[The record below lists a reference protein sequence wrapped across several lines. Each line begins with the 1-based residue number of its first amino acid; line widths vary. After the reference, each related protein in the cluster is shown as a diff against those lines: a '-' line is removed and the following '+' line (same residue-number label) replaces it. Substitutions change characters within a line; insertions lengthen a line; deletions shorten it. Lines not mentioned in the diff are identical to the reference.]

1 MFGRL
6 HVLPIINEFLAGYT
20 EINVRL
26 VLSDRNVHLIDDHI
40 DMAVR
45 IGVLPDSSMAAM
57 RVGSVRRVVC
67 GSPAYFARHGIPHT
81 AEDLSRLAAVTFDGL
96 GSAASW
102 NLSMPDS
109 RAEKAVP
116 ILARL
121 SVNTAEAAIDAAIA
135 GAGVTRVLSYQIER
149 ALGEGKLEIVLENY
163 EPEPL
168 PVNLI
173 HSGQEPLPLKLR
185 SFLDFAVPGLRHSLR
200 GGLSVGALDAHLR
213 TRPRITRS

>member
-1 MFGRL
+1 M
-6 HVLPIINEFLAGYT
+6 
-20 EINVRL
+20 RL

-57 RVGSVRRVVC
+57 RVGSVRRGVC

-121 SVNTAEAAIDAAIA
+121 SVNTAEAA
-135 GAGVTRVLSYQIER
+135 GR
-149 ALGEGKLEIVLENY
+149 
-163 EPEPL
+163 
-168 PVNLI
+168 
-173 HSGQEPLPLKLR
+173 
-185 SFLDFAVPGLRHSLR
+185 
-200 GGLSVGALDAHLR
+200 
-213 TRPRITRS
+213 